1 MEKILSEYAAR
12 SAPRYTS
19 YPTAPHFTDV
29 IDSAGY
35 ANWLQAIPDEAS
47 FSLYAHIPF
56 CRSICHYC
64 GCHTKATRKDAPI
77 RAYAKTLRQELE
89 LALAEIGPGRPLKH
103 LHWGGGTP
111 SLMPHSE
118 LKRIARRIYEGFDI
132 SPTIEHAIELD
143 PRTVNLALAE
153 TLAEIGVNRVSL
165 GIQDFSIHVQNAIGR
180 IQSYDQVGL
189 AVSNLRA
196 AGLDRLNLDLM
207 YGLPNQGEQ
216 EIIDTIDYAV
226 ALKPDRIA
234 LFGYAHVPW
243 MKKHQRLIDTEALPG
258 VKERFDLSEM
268 AIEKLQGRG
277 YRRIGLDHFAR
288 PDDSLAIA
296 AENGTLRRNFQGY
309 TADPA
314 DALIGIGV
322 SSISKLPN
330 GYAQNDPD
338 IRRWRKA
345 VGDGTFP
352 VIRAKHTDVD
362 DMVRR
367 EVIERLMC
375 DFEADVDEICAN
387 YDTAPDALSDSSA
400 ALTAYAA
407 DGLVEISGSRLRV
420 PDDRKAFVRVVAS
433 AFDKYL
439 GSNAAKHS
447 VAV

>member
-1 MEKILSEYAAR
+1 MDKTLRDYAAR

-29 IDSAGY
+29 IDSASY
-35 ANWLQAIPDEAS
+35 ADWLRCVPDEVS

-64 GCHTKATRKDAPI
+64 GCHTKATRQEAPV
-77 RAYAKTLRQELE
+77 RAYARTLLQEIDLVTGR
-89 LALAEIGPGRPLKH
+89 IGQGRPLKH

-111 SLMPHSE
+111 SLLPHDE
-118 LKRIARRIYEGFDI
+118 LKRIASKIYRYFDI

-143 PRTVNLALAE
+143 PRTVDLALADL
-153 TLAEIGVNRVSL
+153 LAEIGVNRVSL
-165 GIQDFSIHVQNAIGR
+165 GIQDFSPKVQSAIGR
-180 IQSYDQVGL
+180 IQSYNDVGL
-189 AVSNLRA
+189 AVANLRA
-196 AGLDRLNLDLM
+196 AGLERLNLDLM
-207 YGLPNQGEQ
+207 YGLPNQGER
-216 EIIDTIDYAV
+216 EVIDTIEYAV

-243 MKKHQRLIDTEALPG
+243 MKKHQRLIDTDAMPG
-258 VKERFDLSEM
+258 VIERFELSEM
-268 AIEKLQGRG
+268 AIEKLLGHG
-277 YRRIGLDHFAR
+277 YRRIGLDHFAL
-288 PDDSLAIA
+288 PSDSLAIA
-296 AENGTLRRNFQGY
+296 AETGTLRRNFQGY

-314 DALIGIGV
+314 DVLVGVGV

-338 IRRWRKA
+338 IRRWRTA
-345 VGDGTFP
+345 IESGSFP
-352 VIRAKHTDVD
+352 VVRSKRIDID
-362 DMVRR
+362 DRLR
-367 EVIERLMC
+367 HDVIERLMC
-375 DFEADVDEICAN
+375 DFEADVDQICAN
-387 YDTAPDALSDSSA
+387 YDTPPDALSDSSTALA
-400 ALTAYAA
+400 AFEA

-439 GSNAAKHS
+439 GSNATKHS